1 MELDKAT
8 KAGVRRLMAD
18 SRARSEVPR
27 RYFGSNAYNF
37 VGSWVKKADAQG
49 AAKWIRK
56 GGGLARVVE
65 IDQSPRYGR
74 HRGQGAK
81 WYEVWARPPRNSSFT
96 MR

>member
-1 MELDKAT
+1 MFGGKGPHQALIIIDGRVGAMRRFDGAKYYDCGVYVNKA
-8 KAGVRRLMAD
+8 KAQET
-18 SRARSEVPR
+18 AR
-27 RYFGSNAYNF
+27 
-37 VGSWVKKADAQG
+37 
-49 AAKWIRK
+49 WIREQGK
-56 GGGLARVVE
+56 MARVVE